1 MASQTFLGSIAAARV
16 VCIKVVDA
24 AIGVES
30 NADVE
35 WRVCPPYAAK
45 ARSRC
50 RAGDPRQY
58 SCFCDGLVGA
68 DAGVLDHF
76 AVADHF

>member
-1 MASQTFLGSIAAARV
+1 MSTLSRVIATVVVGGLAAGGAYFYQNRP
-16 VCIKVVDA
+16 VDK
-24 AIGVES
+24 
-30 NADVE
+30 D
-35 WRVCPPYAAK
+35 AAK